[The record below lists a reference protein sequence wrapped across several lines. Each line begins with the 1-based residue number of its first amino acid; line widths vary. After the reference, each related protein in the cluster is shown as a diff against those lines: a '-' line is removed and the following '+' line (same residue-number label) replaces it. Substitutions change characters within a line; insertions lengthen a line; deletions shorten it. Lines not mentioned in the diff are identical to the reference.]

1 MPFLTILALIRA
13 RLHTKLLFGIRG
25 MRAGFILNTLITR
38 PEIIFTRP
46 IIVDIYKFDNF

>member
-1 MPFLTILALIRA
+1 MPFLTVFGACTRA
-13 RLHTKLLFGIRG
+13 TAHETAIWHPGYERWFYPKHLD
-25 MRAGFILNTLITR
+25 TR